1 MCRHLGYIGPAMPVS
16 ALVLD
21 PEHSLLRQSWAPA
34 DMRHGGTIN
43 ADGFGVGWFAAGEV
57 ADAASDGPLDAA
69 SGRADEAA
77 TAVAGPAGATAGV
90 GQVSGGPAGLP
101 DSGGWSG
108 GPIADS
114 GAGPFERSARSA
126 AGPSSTGPTTGLS
139 GGGPASPGRPAV
151 VYRRSVPMWTDTAL
165 PALLSP
171 VRATAVLAAV
181 RSATVG
187 MPVVETAAAPF
198 TDGRWLFSH
207 NGVVRGW
214 PESVAP
220 LAAQLPVTDL
230 MTLDAPTDAVLLW
243 ALVRARL
250 RTGEAPEKALADV
263 VLAVEAHA
271 PNSRL
276 NLMVTDGR
284 SLTATAWTHSLSTL
298 VTDTSVVI
306 ASEPYD
312 SDPRWIPVPDRH
324 LVAAR
329 LTAGAPSLAV
339 HPLGTTETGSQ

>member
-1 MCRHLGYIGPAMPVS
+1 MCRHLGYIGPATPVS
-16 ALVLD
+16 TLLLD

-43 ADGFGVGWFAAGEV
+43 ADGFGVGWY
-57 ADAASDGPLDAA
+57 
-69 SGRADEAA
+69 
-77 TAVAGPAGATAGV
+77 
-90 GQVSGGPAGLP
+90 
-101 DSGGWSG
+101 
-108 GPIADS
+108 
-114 GAGPFERSARSA
+114 
-126 AGPSSTGPTTGLS
+126 TTS
-139 GGGPASPGRPAV
+139 EPV
-151 VYRRSVPMWTDTAL
+151 VYRRSIPVWTDAAL
-165 PALLSP
+165 PALLTP
-171 VRATAVLAAV
+171 VRATTVLAAV

-220 LAAQLPVTDL
+220 LAARLPVTDL
-230 MTLDAPTDAVLLW
+230 MTLDAPTDAALLW

-250 RTGEAPEKALADV
+250 HAGEAPEKALADV
-263 VLAVEAHA
+263 VVAVEAHA

-276 NLMVTDGR
+276 NLMVTDGL

-312 SDPRWIPVPDRH
+312 SDPRWTPVPDRH

-339 HPLGTTETGSQ
+339 HPLGTTNKGSQ